1 MLPISLSH
9 LLVESKLLCVV
20 PDLLNLINLAELHL
34 DYSRGKEVNVVLVI
48 YSGLGGYPSRLN

>member
-1 MLPISLSH
+1 MLPKSLSH

-48 YSGLGGYPSRLN
+48 YSGLGSY